1 MSQGSIEDRAIRLT
15 DTMLFVNA
23 CQAAAQSMVDFHL
36 RGEGKSTE
44 REELPPP
51 PLRRRARVIADDGEA
66 VGDWKPLGASD
77 ACGMSVSCPPAVC
90 PPRPG
95 CRPSAAAARWCGSAI
110 HAAGHLPLLAG
121 CWTMC

>member
-1 MSQGSIEDRAIRLT
+1 MHVRLQHRAWSVRRT
-15 DTMLFVNA
+15 D
-23 CQAAAQSMVDFHL
+23 L

-51 PLRRRARVIADDGEA
+51 PLRRRARVIADDGDA

-77 ACGMSVSCPPAVC
+77 ACGMSVSCPPAVW

-110 HAAGHLPLLAG
+110 RAARHPTLLVG
-121 CWTMC
+121 CRTMRLQLL